1 MEIKLDLGEL
11 KYNLMKIRVHY
22 KSELNKEND
31 NLNSYLKD
39 LEKREEKKLKIDLY
53 EVENNTKRYWK
64 ELILDAVHELLETI
78 KNRKTKGSE
87 FVEIKKD
94 LEKTSEDLPYDDL
107 DIETLRSIYEET
119 LQRYRD
125 RIKEKMEIEKYNN
138 RRFWLGLLVGI
149 FLGSIS
155 SFIISWYFWLK

>member
-1 MEIKLDLGEL
+1 METKLDLGEL
-11 KYNLMKIRVHY
+11 KYNLIKIEVYY

-39 LEKREEKKLKIDLY
+39 IEKREEKKLKIDLN
-53 EVENNTKRYWK
+53 EVESNTKRYWK

-94 LEKTSEDLPYDDL
+94 LEKTSEDLSL
-107 DIETLRSIYEET
+107 IHI
-119 LQRYRD
+119 
-125 RIKEKMEIEKYNN
+125 
-138 RRFWLGLLVGI
+138 
-149 FLGSIS
+149 
-155 SFIISWYFWLK
+155 